1 MDVSGK
7 TTVCGVIGD
16 PIEHTMSPAMH
27 NAAYKAAGLDFIYL
41 GFRVTAPELRD
52 AMTGMRALGIKGLNV
67 TIPHKVAVIPFLNRV
82 DPLAE
87 KIGAVNTVVNE
98 KGMLV
103 GYNTDAMGFL
113 RALVEHG
120 VEPRGM
126 KVLLLGAGG
135 AARAI
140 AYILAEEGAH
150 LVILNRKE
158 EFSWAKELAE
168 RIGKAYDMAVGV
180 GELDGDAVAQAIGDS
195 DIVVNATSVGMT
207 PNAGQ
212 SPAPAELLCPGLLV
226 FDVVYNPIETRLL
239 REARAAGADTIDGL
253 QMLVWQGALAHEK
266 FTGQAAPVDIM
277 RQAALKV
284 LRREK

>member
-1 MDVSGK
+1 VKELNVSGK
-7 TTVCGVIGD
+7 TQVCGVIGD

-27 NAAYKAAGLDFIYL
+27 NAAYEAAGIDFIYL
-41 GFRVTAPELRD
+41 SFRVASAELRN

-67 TIPHKVAVIPFLNRV
+67 TIPHKVAVIPFLDKV

-98 KGMLV
+98 NGTLT

-120 VEPRGM
+120 TEPRGR

-140 AYILAEEGAH
+140 AHVLAEEGAS

-158 EFSWAKELAE
+158 EFSWAQELAR
-168 RIGKAYDMAVGV
+168 RIGDVYEIPVGV
-180 GELDGDAVAQAIGDS
+180 GELDGESIAQAIGDS
-195 DIVVNATSVGMT
+195 DIVVNATSEIGR
-207 PNAGQ
+207 A
-212 SPAPAELLCPGLLV
+212 SC
-226 FDVVYNPIETRLL
+226 
-239 REARAAGADTIDGL
+239 RERVCL
-253 QMLVWQGALAHEK
+253 QV
-266 FTGQAAPVDIM
+266 
-277 RQAALKV
+277 
-284 LRREK
+284 